1 MLLFFVRSKLVQHLK
16 GKRLTFELELVD
28 ISTTVASVSCSGLI
42 LAVSK
47 VYKLTTLKP
56 GLQGPGKLGDFFLF
70 LGLRILRP
78 KFLQFIKKIKFYF

>member
-1 MLLFFVRSKLVQHLK
+1 MQHLK

-56 GLQGPGKLGDFFLF
+56 GLQTTGKLGNFF
-70 LGLRILRP
+70 
-78 KFLQFIKKIKFYF
+78 FISWFTDPPTQIFAF